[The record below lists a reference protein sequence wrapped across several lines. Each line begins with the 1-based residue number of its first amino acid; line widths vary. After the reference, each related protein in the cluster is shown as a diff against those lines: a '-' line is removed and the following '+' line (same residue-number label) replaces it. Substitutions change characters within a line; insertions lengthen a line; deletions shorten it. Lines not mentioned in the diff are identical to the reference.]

1 MKILLLTHLVF
12 FCFEL
17 ISSKGDIFL
26 PNISQDI
33 PSNKQKE
40 FMDSKELL
48 MLEIIKDLKEDSQI
62 SCLHYVIDSDSHV
75 FTPLT
80 QRQRP
85 KRSKWPSRED
95 SAPSVP
101 IKIVDYRK
109 MRFEYNFLSL

>member
-12 FCFEL
+12 ICFEL
-17 ISSKGDIFL
+17 IRSKGDIFL
-26 PNISQDI
+26 SNISQDI

-40 FMDSKELL
+40 FMDSKEML
-48 MLEIIKDLKEDSQI
+48 MLEIIKDLKEDAQI

-80 QRQRP
+80 QRP
-85 KRSKWPSRED
+85 KRSKRPSRED
-95 SAPSVP
+95 SAPSIP

-109 MRFEYNFLSL
+109 MRFKYNFLSL